1 MALKISELNDKHWI
15 PRAKDA
21 AIRDSSGA
29 SVSKRPAGEGSVGN
43 AFVIPCTASRCRFIF
58 LVEPSV

>member
-1 MALKISELNDKHWI
+1 MALKISEWNDKRWI

-29 SVSKRPAGEGSVGN
+29 SVWKRPAGEGSVGN
-43 AFVIPCTASRCRFIF
+43 AFVIPVQPRDVDSY
-58 LVEPSV
+58 S